1 MRPAGAAPGTPTIA
15 RIQMFGYEMLD
26 QIDARQKTVHIIHTD
41 DNTVILLFGNYPPDS
56 VRFELIV
63 INKICGGDS

>member
-1 MRPAGAAPGTPTIA
+1 
-15 RIQMFGYEMLD
+15 MFGYEMLD